1 MTTDRS
7 YIQLPL
13 VAFRALFPEQAQQ
26 FPLFLDKDP
35 RYIVRYD
42 YIAGIIELG
51 YSEDKWLIQ

>member
-1 MTTDRS
+1 LTKEHS
-7 YIQLPL
+7 YVELPL
-13 VAFRALFPEQAQQ
+13 VMFRALFPEQAQH

-42 YIAGIIELG
+42 YTAGLLEIG